1 MKKKRII
8 GIFTGNR
15 AEYGLMLPIIK
26 AIKEHPKLSYKLIV
40 SGAHLE
46 KNFGKTIK
54 EIYEDG
60 FKIYSK
66 IPIKSGSS
74 KIILTARSIGQ
85 VILGLTSVLQ
95 KLKPDIF
102 LTYADRFES
111 FSAVITSTQMNI
123 PTAHV
128 EGGDITEGGA
138 LDDSVRHAMT
148 KLSHL
153 HFTTNQEATNRIMAM
168 GEEKWR
174 VKTVGFPAIDL
185 VKLGNFAKE
194 DELKKKF
201 NFDAKKPIIIFTQHS
216 VTTEYLKTKKQLTP
230 SLNALIKISNEGC
243 QVIITYPNNDV
254 GGEVIK
260 ECLRKISTKKNPNIQ
275 VIKSLG
281 RYNYHGVLALA
292 KKKSNKVVCV
302 GNSSSGIK
310 ETPFFGCP
318 TVNIGTR
325 QKGRLRANNV
335 IDADYNKTKIYLAIK
350 KCLYNENF
358 KKKCRNVKNPY
369 KGGNAGKLIAMH
381 LANMKLNSD
390 LILKKKMTIRGLI
403 NGKWFS

>member
-1 MKKKRII
+1 MKKRII

-26 AIKEHPKLSYKLIV
+26 AIKKHPKLTYKLIV

-46 KNFGKTIK
+46 RNFGETIE
-54 EIYEDG
+54 EIYKDG

-66 IPIKSGSS
+66 IPIKSKMS
-74 KIILTARSIGQ
+74 KKVFTAKSIGQ
-85 VILGLTSVLQ
+85 IILRLTTVLQ

-102 LTYADRFES
+102 LTFADRFES
-111 FSAVITSTQMNI
+111 FAAVTTSTQMNI

-148 KLSHL
+148 KLSHF
-153 HFTTNQEATNRIMAM
+153 HFTTNQESSNRIIAM

-174 VKTVGFPAIDL
+174 VKMIGFPAIDL
-185 VKLGNFAKE
+185 LKLGNFAKHE
-194 DELKKKF
+194 ELRKKF
-201 NFDAKKPIIIFTQHS
+201 NIDIKKPIIIFTQHS

-230 SLNALIKISNEGC
+230 SLDALIKASNEGC
-243 QVIITYPNNDV
+243 QVIVTYPNNDV

-260 ECLRKISTKKNPNIQ
+260 ECLKKILIKKNSSIKI
-275 VIKSLG
+275 IKSLG

-292 KKKSNKVVCV
+292 KKKSNMIVCV

-318 TVNIGTR
+318 TVNIGSR

-335 IDADYNKTKIYLAIK
+335 IDVNYNKSEIYSAIK
-350 KCLYNENF
+350 KCLHNENF
-358 KKKCRNVKNPY
+358 RKKCRNVKNPY
-369 KGGNAGKLIAMH
+369 KGGNAGKLIAMN
-381 LANMKLNSD
+381 LANMKLNLG
-390 LILKKKMTIRGLI
+390 LILKKKMTIRSQI
-403 NGKWFS
+403 NGKFFG

>member
-66 IPIKSGSS
+66 IPIKSASS
-74 KIILTARSIGQ
+74 KIIFTARSIGQ

-102 LTYADRFES
+102 LTYADRYES
-111 FSAVITSTQMNI
+111 FAAVTASTQMNI

-138 LDDSVRHAMT
+138 LDDSVRHAMS

-153 HFTTNQEATNRIMAM
+153 HFTTNQEASNRIMAM

-185 VKLGNFAKE
+185 VKSGNFAKPQ
-194 DELKKKF
+194 ELKKILDIKIEQ
-201 NFDAKKPIIIFTQHS
+201 PIVIFTQHS
-216 VTTEYLKTKKQLTP
+216 VTTEYSQVKKQLIP
-230 SLNALIKISNEGC
+230 SLDALIKAANNGC

-260 ECLRKISTKKNPNIQ
+260 ECLQKNQIKKNLNIK
-275 VIKSLG
+275 VVKSLG
-281 RYNYHGVLALA
+281 RYNYHGILALA
-292 KKKSNKVVCV
+292 QNKSNSIVCV

-318 TVNIGTR
+318 TVNIGSR
-325 QKGRLRANNV
+325 QQGRLRAKNV
-335 IDADYNKTKIYLAIK
+335 IDTDYKKKEIYKAIM
-350 KCLYNENF
+350 KCLFDKNF
-358 KKKCRNVKNPY
+358 KKFCRNVKNPY
-369 KGGNAGKLIAMH
+369 KGGKAGKLIANN
-381 LANMKLNSD
+381 LAQIKLDLN
-390 LILKKKMTIRGLI
+390 LILKKKMTIKGQI

>member
-1 MKKKRII
+1 MKKRII

-15 AEYGLMLPIIK
+15 AEYSLMLPIIK
-26 AIKEHPKLSYKLIV
+26 AIKKHPKLTYKLIV

-46 KNFGKTIK
+46 KNFGKTVE
-54 EIYEDG
+54 EIYKDG

-66 IPIKSGSS
+66 IPIKPQMS
-74 KIILTARSIGQ
+74 KKIFTAKSIGQ
-85 VILGLTSVLQ
+85 IIIRLTTILQ

-102 LTYADRFES
+102 LTFADRFES
-111 FSAVITSTQMNI
+111 FAAVTTSTQMNI

-148 KLSHL
+148 KLA
-153 HFTTNQEATNRIMAM
+153 HFHYTTNQESSNRIIAM

-174 VKTVGFPAIDL
+174 IKMIGFPSIDSL
-185 VKLGNFAKE
+185 KSGNFAKHK
-194 DELKKKF
+194 ELSKKF
-201 NFDAKKPIIIFTQHS
+201 NIDIKKPVIIFTQHS

-230 SLNALIKISNEGC
+230 SLDALIKASNEGC

-260 ECLRKISTKKNPNIQ
+260 KCLNKILIKKNSNIKI
-275 VIKSLG
+275 IKSLG

-292 KKKSNKVVCV
+292 KKKSNKIVCV

-318 TVNIGTR
+318 TVNIGSR
-325 QKGRLRANNV
+325 QKGRLRAKNV
-335 IDADYNKTKIYLAIK
+335 IDVNYNKNEIYLAIK
-350 KCLYNENF
+350 KSLYDEHF
-358 KKKCRNVKNPY
+358 RKKCRNVKNPY
-369 KGGNAGKLIAMH
+369 KGGNAGKLTAMS
-381 LANMKLNSD
+381 LAKMKLNLD
-390 LILKKKMTIRGLI
+390 LILKKKMTIRGQI
-403 NGKWFS
+403 NEKKFG